1 MFIFSFGEKL
11 RGPFIS
17 PPAMLPPLPS
27 LLFIQRN
34 FESNCWKNISRG
46 EEGRYEIHCSE
57 TTLTRNGNCPLAR
70 RGEKRSWTRLLF
82 ERNSSWKD
90 SNSRERIV
98 ENFRNYS
105 NYTRFSTILPCI
117 LRAILDNASS
127 SFSSSFNSKQL
138 VEKKL
143 QHTLIVITIVMQT
156 LTA

>member
-105 NYTRFSTILPCI
+105 NYTSTQFSIILS
-117 LRAILDNASS
+117 AILDNASS
-127 SFSSSFNSKQL
+127 SSSSSFNSKQL

>member
-17 PPAMLPPLPS
+17 PPAMLPLLPS

-34 FESNCWKNISRG
+34 FDSNCWKNISRG
-46 EEGRYEIHCSE
+46 EKGRYEIHCSE

-105 NYTRFSTILPCI
+105 NYTSTQFSIILS
-117 LRAILDNASS
+117 AILDNASS
-127 SFSSSFNSKQL
+127 SSSSSFNSKQL

-156 LTA
+156 LTV

>member
-105 NYTRFSTILPCI
+105 NYTSTQFSIILS
-117 LRAILDNASS
+117 AILDNASS
-127 SFSSSFNSKQL
+127 SSSSSFNSKQL

-156 LTA
+156 LTV